1 MNDERKICSSFMVR
15 PSSFFF
21 TTPTA
26 RPALNSPR
34 EVFMPFFRT
43 LVALCFCASLG
54 MGAELRTL
62 AGTSLIGDVL
72 SIDDKTITIKTEG
85 GDKVATPLLSV
96 LQLELQHDF
105 PALDSATKYID
116 VALADGSLLH
126 CRALKVLSKE
136 IELEL
141 LSGQKLKVPLAAIS
155 YVLNDAQDQKTRDEW
170 KEIVAKKG
178 ERDILAIKAGGAIQR
193 LEGTFGDGDEK
204 KQTIAFDEKRTG
216 QTVPTSLGRVH
227 GLIIVRKPDENAPE
241 TLCKVFDTGNNIL
254 AAAKIAMGE
263 SSFVVTTV
271 SGAKIEYPRAA
282 KVEEGKPAVARLD
295 FSGGRLVFLSDI
307 DPVRT
312 VEKSNTG
319 RIDHYRRNKGLE
331 GGDIRF
337 AAEPGQTTP
346 PPTFAKGLAIHAYTE
361 LVYDLGGQYKKFDA
375 LLGVDESVE
384 GDSDVK
390 VTIEADGK
398 EVFADRVKRGDKPK
412 AVKLEVKD
420 VKELRIVVRSSDL
433 LDFGNQVALAEARVS
448 K

>member
-1 MNDERKICSSFMVR
+1 
-15 PSSFFF
+15 
-21 TTPTA
+21 
-26 RPALNSPR
+26 
-34 EVFMPFFRT
+34 MPVFRT
-43 LVALCFCASLG
+43 LVALCLCASLG

-62 AGTSLIGDVL
+62 AGTTVTGEVV
-72 SIDDKTITIKTEG
+72 SIDDKTITIKSEG

-96 LQLELQHDF
+96 LQLDLQHDV
-105 PALDSATKYID
+105 PALDSGTKYTD

-126 CRALKVLSKE
+126 CRAVRIKNKE
-136 IELEL
+136 FELEL
-141 LSGQKLKVPLAAIS
+141 LSGQKLTVPVAAIS
-155 YVLNDAQDQKTRDEW
+155 HVLNDAQDQKTRDQW

-178 ERDILAIKAGGAIQR
+178 ERDILAIKAEGEINR
-193 LEGTFGDGDEK
+193 VEGTFGDGDEK
-204 KQTIAFDEKRTG
+204 NQTIAFDVKQTG
-216 QTVPTSLGRVH
+216 QTVHPNLGKVH
-227 GLIIVRKPDENAPE
+227 GVIIVRKPDENAPE

-254 AAAKIAMGE
+254 AAAKITLGE

-271 SGAKIEYPRAA
+271 SGAKIEYPKAG

-295 FSGGRLVFLSDI
+295 FSSGRLAFLSDI
-307 DPVRT
+307 DPVRI

-337 AAEPGQTTP
+337 AAEPGQSA
-346 PPTFAKGLAIHAYTE
+346 PPTFAKGLAIHAHTE
-361 LVYDLGGQYKKFDA
+361 LVYDLGGQFKKFDA

-384 GDSDVK
+384 GDSDVR

-398 EVFADRVKRGDKPK
+398 ELFAERVKRGDKPK
-412 AVKLEVKD
+412 PVKLEVKD